1 MADSWRELVAGF
13 DQAEPPLDLQRLV
26 EQREAKLRPRPR
38 PARGLRR
45 PAAWIAAGGGAVLV
59 IAALA
64 LAAHSRSDNP
74 APAPVA
80 GDVTHVPLGLLR
92 QAFAPRPYY
101 KPLVLNVIRDPSL
114 GVSIPRPQAKLASDQ
129 TLDSAW
135 VSETSDL
142 HLIWKSGVAET
153 VRPFTCAC
161 TVAQFMS
168 RFPHDFTRLTVAGEP
183 AIAHA
188 SMPRHRA
195 FIGPESRVQERYG
208 APASVELI
216 RQGLMIVLYRYGAHA
231 LPGLID
237 TARTITAGQT
247 DAPKV
252 TLPQA
257 IGIAQRH
264 WRQPPA
270 RISALYLPNGTPGYP
285 VPLWV
290 IYLIG
295 GKICLLTHMG
305 PGGCGSHWIG
315 VNINAT
321 TGKPHG
327 EGNGDTPAL

>member
-26 EQREAKLRPRPR
+26 EQREAKLRPRPT
-38 PARGLRR
+38 PARTLRR
-45 PAAWIAAGGGAVLV
+45 PAAWIAAAAGAVLV
-59 IAALA
+59 VAALA
-64 LAAHSRSDNP
+64 LAAHSRSDTP
-74 APAPVA
+74 TPAPVA
-80 GDVTHVPLGLLR
+80 GDVIQVPLTLLR
-92 QAFAPRPYY
+92 QSFAPRPYY
-101 KPLVLNVIRDPSL
+101 KPLVRNVILDPSL
-114 GVSIPRPQAKLASDQ
+114 GVSMPRPQAKLASDR

-161 TVAQFMS
+161 TVSQFMS
-168 RFPHDFTRLTVAGEP
+168 RFPHDFRRLTVAGEP
-183 AIAHA
+183 AIAHV
-188 SMPRHRA
+188 SMPRQRGV
-195 FIGPESRVQERYG
+195 IGPETRLQERYG
-208 APASVELI
+208 VPASVELI
-216 RQGLMIVLYRYGAHA
+216 RQGMVIVLYRYGAHA
-231 LPGLID
+231 LPGLIE
-237 TARTITAGQT
+237 AAKTIPAGAA

-264 WRQPPA
+264 WGQSPA

-295 GKICLLTHMG
+295 GKICLLPHMG
-305 PGGCGSHWIG
+305 PGGCASHWIG